1 MTVFSKLSN
10 ANVPSDSKSSATVAA
25 GQFRDD
31 NGSMTAPNSSA
42 SGTSNKYWY
51 GATSKLMKG
60 ALLVVGVTG
69 TSWVVGTAVGSA
81 TANNTAALL
90 EDSSVKVAKAGKTGS
105 PKPKKAK
112 AGKGEGKVS
121 YESQEE

>member
-10 ANVPSDSKSSATVAA
+10 ANVPSESKSSATVAA

-31 NGSMTAPNSSA
+31 NGSMTASNSSA
-42 SGTSNKYWY
+42 SETSNKYWY
-51 GATSKLMKG
+51 GSTSKLMKG
-60 ALLVVGVTG
+60 ALLIAGVTG

-81 TANNTAALL
+81 TANNTVKALL

-105 PKPKKAK
+105 PKPNKAK
-112 AGKGEGKVS
+112 AGKQKVS

>member
-60 ALLVVGVTG
+60 TLLVVGVTG
-69 TSWVVGTAVGSA
+69 TSWAVGKAVGSA
-81 TANNTAALL
+81 NNTTALL
-90 EDSSVKVAKAGKTGS
+90 MKESSVKAKAGKTGS